1 MYLHSENRKKYWKQ
15 LRFQESERMQLL
27 QELPFMRRNKTELNP
42 FDLLVPGSEAKLVYA
57 DIS

>member
-1 MYLHSENRKKYWKQ
+1 
-15 LRFQESERMQLL
+15 MQLL